1 MSQSK
6 LTGGFVDDP
15 LEFNC
20 PICDKHI
27 VMNRNNKEDTYLRNW
42 TFHFAQEHGKT
53 ALKYVKDDISLWM
66 AYWMFYDDQIGQE
79 LRDNWKEK
87 VKND

>member
-6 LTGGFVDDP
+6 LTGGFTDDP
-15 LEFNC
+15 LEFDC
-20 PICDKHI
+20 PICNKRI
-27 VMNRNNKEDTYLRNW
+27 VMKRDGRGAVYLRNW
-42 TFHFAQEHGKT
+42 SFHFAYEHGKT

-66 AYWMFYDDQIGQE
+66 AYWMFHNDDTGQT